1 MRTLFLTLLLVTT
14 SLLANAQN
22 NLSGHVYDDL
32 NEPIPGATV
41 TISKLSIGKVT
52 DFNGFFSFN
61 ELSQGNYEIKISFVG
76 YKEQVL
82 KVSLPLA
89 KPLRIQ
95 LQSSLESISEVVV
108 EATRAG
114 EKAPFTYSNI
124 SKEVLE
130 GKNTGQD
137 LPYLL
142 NSTPS
147 LVVSSDAGTGVGY
160 TSMKIRGTDQ
170 SRINITVDGIP
181 LNDSESQGVFWVN
194 MPDFGSS
201 VDNIQIQRGVGTST
215 NGAASFGA
223 TVNIQTATPNPESY
237 AELNSSAGSFSTF
250 KNTVKA
256 GTGLMNGH
264 YSFDV
269 RTSWITSD
277 GFIDRASSDLKSL
290 YLSGGYFSE
299 NNVLKFNAFTGKEK
313 TYQAWSGVPK
323 EKVDAGDRTYNP
335 EGEYKD
341 KDGNVKYYDN
351 QTDNYQQT
359 HFQLF
364 YTHMFQNEASLNV
377 ALHSTL
383 GEGYYES
390 YKDNKKP
397 KDYGITGVSEK
408 TDLIAR
414 KWLDNIFYGVTTSFK
429 QPLPFGQF
437 VVGGA
442 LNKYDGDH
450 FGKVIWSETKA
461 IPEDHEWYRGNGT
474 KRDGNIYTKI
484 TADITDQLSF
494 MADLQYRNVNYDITG
509 TDDNMLDI
517 TQSYNYNFVNPKAG
531 AFFKFNEHFDTYASF
546 AIAQKEPKRSDYVD
560 APTEK
565 KPVPEKLY
573 DYEFGVHTRTQNFQL
588 GVNLYYM
595 YYKDQLI
602 NTGELNN
609 VGSAIMVN
617 TPKSYRKGIEITM
630 AAKFDKVLDLSGN
643 LAISRNKINNFT
655 EYVAVYDES
664 WNPQGTKVIDHGKSD
679 IAYSPNVV
687 ANIIAKL
694 HVTKDLDIDWTKQ
707 YVGKQ
712 YIDNTSSNDRVID
725 AYSFTNV
732 KASYRLNIPHTKKSI
747 IWAQVNNLFDQKYS
761 SNAWVYSYYENDKRM
776 DSIGLFP
783 QAGINW
789 TIGLSLSL

>member
-1 MRTLFLTLLLVTT
+1 
-14 SLLANAQN
+14 
-22 NLSGHVYDDL
+22 
-32 NEPIPGATV
+32 
-41 TISKLSIGKVT
+41 
-52 DFNGFFSFN
+52 
-61 ELSQGNYEIKISFVG
+61 
-76 YKEQVL
+76 
-82 KVSLPLA
+82 
-89 KPLRIQ
+89 
-95 LQSSLESISEVVV
+95 
-108 EATRAG
+108 
-114 EKAPFTYSNI
+114 
-124 SKEVLE
+124 
-130 GKNTGQD
+130 
-137 LPYLL
+137 
-142 NSTPS
+142 
-147 LVVSSDAGTGVGY
+147 
-160 TSMKIRGTDQ
+160 
-170 SRINITVDGIP
+170 
-181 LNDSESQGVFWVN
+181 
-194 MPDFGSS
+194 
-201 VDNIQIQRGVGTST
+201 
-215 NGAASFGA
+215 
-223 TVNIQTATPNPESY
+223 
-237 AELNSSAGSFSTF
+237 
-250 KNTVKA
+250 
-256 GTGLMNGH
+256 
-264 YSFDV
+264 
-269 RTSWITSD
+269 
-277 GFIDRASSDLKSL
+277 
-290 YLSGGYFSE
+290 
-299 NNVLKFNAFTGKEK
+299 
-313 TYQAWSGVPK
+313 
-323 EKVDAGDRTYNP
+323 
-335 EGEYKD
+335 
-341 KDGNVKYYDN
+341 
-351 QTDNYQQT
+351 
-359 HFQLF
+359 
-364 YTHMFQNEASLNV
+364 
-377 ALHSTL
+377 
-383 GEGYYES
+383 
-390 YKDNKKP
+390 
-397 KDYGITGVSEK
+397 
-408 TDLIAR
+408 
-414 KWLDNIFYGVTTSFK
+414 
-429 QPLPFGQF
+429 
-437 VVGGA
+437 
-442 LNKYDGDH
+442 
-450 FGKVIWSETKA
+450 
-461 IPEDHEWYRGNGT
+461 
-474 KRDGNIYTKI
+474 
-484 TADITDQLSF
+484 

-694 HVTKDLDIDWTKQ
+694 HVTKDLDIDWTRQ